1 MLWQLWI
8 ALYNPRQTHHT
19 FLHQPA
25 PTTKKI
31 TMFSFIFYSFR
42 LPPRLIF
49 KYTLNDTANNR
60 ENLIHAYQASSF
72 GTNHPTST
80 HFEFQPQNNPSALN
94 NNLKII
100 VNNFLTCSTTRRK
113 MPLRRHQTF
122 NLATN
127 PDACLLYFLVQPAP
141 AYISSIISITT
152 TTTQSLWLVLLMV
165 QPTSLLF
172 HWSWWK
178 RLRFYDVSSTAL
190 PWHSKVWRFAIA
202 HCLNLLERDLVQ
214 HSLFIH
220 SLQISYSCH
229 LTMYFLI
236 VN

>member
-1 MLWQLWI
+1 MIHYLTYKCKYADFVQVYIKSRTAAKIVRWMLWQIWI

-80 HFEFQPQNNPSALN
+80 HFEFQPQNNLSELN
-94 NNLKII
+94 SNGKII
-100 VNNFLTCSTTRRK
+100 VNNFSTCPTTRRK
-113 MPLRRHQTF
+113 MPLRPHRKF

-127 PDACLLYFLVQPAP
+127 PHAC
-141 AYISSIISITT
+141 
-152 TTTQSLWLVLLMV
+152 SL
-165 QPTSLLF
+165 
-172 HWSWWK
+172 
-178 RLRFYDVSSTAL
+178 
-190 PWHSKVWRFAIA
+190 
-202 HCLNLLERDLVQ
+202 
-214 HSLFIH
+214 
-220 SLQISYSCH
+220 
-229 LTMYFLI
+229 
-236 VN
+236 